1 MKKGITIGTIISTLI
16 IAGCRYDVE
25 PNVACDTSN
34 VTYSSTITSIISSY
48 GCLSPS
54 CHGGDHPASG
64 FKLDTYD
71 GVKAKVTDGRLFG
84 AISHLSGFVA
94 MPENAPKM
102 SPCDID
108 KVKAWIDAGAPNN

>member
-1 MKKGITIGTIISTLI
+1 MKKGILISTIICALI
-16 IAGCRYDVE
+16 TAGCRYDVE
-25 PNVACDTSN
+25 PNVACDTTN
-34 VTYSSTITSIISSY
+34 VTYSSTITSIISSN
-48 GCLSPS
+48 GCLSSS

-84 AISHLSGFVA
+84 AINHSSGFVA
-94 MPENAPKM
+94 MPENAPKLNQ
-102 SPCDID
+102 CAID